1 MSVQSF
7 QIFSASCVECA
18 AVTAMC
24 QASVMSWSFSF
35 RTSWSSSRPAP
46 RSNQKPALTI
56 HSHHSPTGCTMHQ
69 LQSKKPCSWWSK
81 CANAWCKWPCAHA
94 HTWTTTTHHRTT
106 ELSRDMCRYAIWKGL
121 MTSYSNH
128 KLSMLAIQQTATC
141 RQVLVGRIWF
151 ANKQF
156 WRRDESSPLKQKAL
170 GVATVHLP
178 QSLKIFS
185 LKTMQNHF
193 QYCQVYIKQ
202 HNWCEVMSDAHS
214 CVGAAIQ
221 NRIDINRIQHLLTDI
236 MGIPPLVH
244 VSCSFSKKCPK
255 KIQEGSKP

>member
-24 QASVMSWSFSF
+24 QASVMSWRFSF

-46 RSNQKPALTI
+46 RSNQLWNLTI

-94 HTWTTTTHHRTT
+94 HTWTITTHHRTT
-106 ELSRDMCRYAIWKGL
+106 ELSRDMRRYAIWKGL

-128 KLSMLAIQQTATC
+128 KLSMQS
-141 RQVLVGRIWF
+141 
-151 ANKQF
+151 NKQQYAGRCWLVESDLQINSLDDVTSHRLWSRKLLELRQCICHRA
-156 WRRDESSPLKQKAL
+156 WRYFHWKQCRITFSTVKCISSSTTDVKWW
-170 GVATVHLP
+170 AT
-178 QSLKIFS
+178 
-185 LKTMQNHF
+185 
-193 QYCQVYIKQ
+193 
-202 HNWCEVMSDAHS
+202 
-214 CVGAAIQ
+214 
-221 NRIDINRIQHLLTDI
+221 RIHA
-236 MGIPPLVH
+236 
-244 VSCSFSKKCPK
+244 
-255 KIQEGSKP
+255 